1 MILKRV
7 IDSIKKIENFT
18 AFCILILLALFPVL
32 EIIFRKI
39 FKTGIPGSSEYIRHL
54 VLWLAFVGGMITSRQ
69 NAHLSFSILKDI
81 LVEPFK
87 KRILRFIDLISATIC
102 WAFFWSALS
111 LCFLGF
117 DADRQ
122 IGLIPLRLVV
132 LIIPIGFAGMAI
144 RFTANQKNPAITAFL
159 FGIAFML
166 GLVLSLTSIG
176 NLLGVLMPDF
186 PEQMLTFTENFS
198 IELSAYVF
206 PFIILLIISAFFGVP
221 IFVVLGGVAYFL
233 FFQSGGALET
243 VPNESYTIL
252 TSHSIPAIPLF
263 TVTGY
268 ILSAGK
274 GGERLVQ
281 LFKALFGWIPGGLV
295 FMAVGVCAF
304 FTTFTGASGVTILA
318 LGGLLAYILKEGGYS
333 ARFTH
338 GLLTAS
344 GSIGLLF
351 PPSLAIILYGV
362 IAHVNIKKMFVGGL
376 IPGLVMI
383 IMISLY
389 GILSARKA
397 RIEKIPFQLADAI
410 SAFRISIWEIMLPII
425 IITGFLSGLMTIVET
440 GAVAILYTLVISVFV
455 HKEIRLK
462 ELPDIIVKCVPI
474 MGGILIILSSSK
486 ALSYYI
492 VDAEIPMN
500 LSLWVKSSIHSK
512 FVFLIL
518 LNIVLL
524 LTGCL
529 MDIFSAIIVVVPL
542 ILPLGE
548 LFHID
553 PVHLGVIF
561 LVNMELGYLTPPVGL
576 NLFLA
581 SYRFEKPLGEIYRDV
596 LPFLAVLLITVL
608 MITYIPIF
616 STGLVNVID
625 F

>member
-1 MILKRV
+1 MTLKRV
-7 IDSIKKIENFT
+7 VNCIRRIENGS
-18 AFCILILLALFPVL
+18 AFCVLILLALFPAL
-32 EIIFRKI
+32 EIIFRKF
-39 FKTGIPGSSEYIRHL
+39 FKTGIPGSSEYIHHL
-54 VLWLAFVGGMITSRQ
+54 VLWIAFVGGMITSRQ

-81 LVEPFK
+81 LAGSI
-87 KRILRFIDLISATIC
+87 KRRTLRFIDLISATIC

-111 LCFLGF
+111 LCFVGF
-117 DADRQ
+117 AVDRQ
-122 IGLIPLRLVV
+122 IGPIPLRWVV
-132 LIIPIGFAGMAI
+132 LIMPVGFAGMAI
-144 RFTANQKNPAITAFL
+144 RFTANQKNRMITTVL
-159 FGIAFML
+159 SIAGFIL
-166 GLVLSLTSIG
+166 GLIFSFSSIG
-176 NLLGVLMPDF
+176 NLLSYTIPGI
-186 PEQMLTFTENFS
+186 PEQIVILIEDFSFT
-198 IELSAYVF
+198 LSGYVF
-206 PFIILLIISAFFGVP
+206 PLIILLIISAFLGVP
-221 IFVVLGGVAYFL
+221 IFIVLGGIAYFL

-243 VPNESYTIL
+243 ISNESYTIL

-281 LFKALFGWIPGGLV
+281 LFKAVFGWVPGGLV
-295 FMAVGVCAF
+295 IMAVAACAF

-333 ARFTH
+333 QPFTH

-383 IMISLY
+383 LMITLY
-389 GILSARKA
+389 GILFAKKT
-397 RIEKIPFQLADAI
+397 RIESIPFQLTDAI
-410 SAFRISIWEIMLPII
+410 TAFRISIWEIILPII
-425 IITGFLSGLMTIVET
+425 IISGFLSGLMTIVET
-440 GAVAILYTLVISVFV
+440 GAVAILYTLMIALFV
-455 HKEIRLK
+455 HKEIRLID
-462 ELPDIIVKCVPI
+462 LPDIIVKCVPI
-474 MGGILIILSSSK
+474 IGGILIILGSSK

-492 VDAEIPMN
+492 IDAEIPMN
-500 LSLWVKSSIHSK
+500 LSEWVKNSIQSK

-518 LNIVLL
+518 LNIALL
-524 LTGCL
+524 ITGCL

-553 PVHLGVIF
+553 PVHLGIIF

-581 SYRFEKPLGEIYRDV
+581 SYRFEKPLGQIYRDV
-596 LPFLAVLLITVL
+596 LPFLIVLLITVL
-608 MITYIPIF
+608 MITYIPIL
-616 STGLVNVID
+616 STGLVNVINL
-625 F
+625 